1 MVAVRLSPAH
11 SKAAK
16 RRNRRAFN
24 AATRAD
30 ALKLKVPQMI
40 GLVAAAELAVEEED
54 ADRAKHDAKRQA
66 VKRARQTPM
75 ERYKARGE
83 ITSQHFTDA
92 ERLWS
97 DYVQSGL
104 TANTTGSYGQ
114 STPGGSAPTPGCGPR
129 YLQYSAAM
137 RAVGI
142 ILSPVLAWVV
152 FDGEP
157 ADQWALKAKRPAR
170 EGIITLRLALDA
182 LGAHYRGGR

>member
-1 MVAVRLSPAH
+1 MLGV
-11 SKAAK
+11 
-16 RRNRRAFN
+16 
-24 AATRAD
+24 
-30 ALKLKVPQMI
+30 
-40 GLVAAAELAVEEED
+40 VAAAEMIVDEED
-54 ADRAKHDAKRQA
+54 AERAKRDAKRQG

-142 ILSPVLAWVV
+142 ILSPVLVHVV
-152 FDGEP
+152 LEGEP
-157 ADQWALKAKRPAR
+157 ADMWAMKNRRPAR